1 MHAKPTRNRHG
12 PGNCRFLASS
22 RRGGNAHDRPTMPS
36 QKQLNRDGNEVNGQ
50 PIYSQS
56 IEFANRATAGRFGAM
71 ILDVVRA
78 AHADDLAGSP

>member
-1 MHAKPTRNRHG
+1 
-12 PGNCRFLASS
+12 
-22 RRGGNAHDRPTMPS
+22 MPS